1 MSLAWSPRPRQ
12 ASFELRLP
20 ESTSAF
26 AQAPEARTRPWFLPS
41 LHEMAASGGLAKV
54 WVLTAE
60 LQDYHSRRIP
70 TWRKPL
76 RQRDSLVQFTKDISQ
91 DGSVRNWEDVL
102 ALLALLPSLRLR
114 PDEVF
119 FGATLG
125 RLGKERQWHFALAT
139 LESMTV
145 CESLQPNLITC
156 SATVAACAKALKW
169 FRACAILA
177 HMKKDRSIE
186 TNTIAFDSAITAC
199 GGRSGSWAQAVHVY
213 DILRVQGLA
222 PISMTYNSAISAF
235 EYRQHWQRGLEFL
248 QELFV
253 HRPGKRIAANVVSFN
268 AALACC
274 RKANNKRQTHKRTCP
289 PHRVDGPWTGTGWD
303 GWGALGVER
312 LREDVAVDG
321 TGGGALRAERG
332 VLGAER
338 LREDVAGTGTGGE
351 LWVSSVCG
359 RTWLWTGSLGT
370 ERSREDVV
378 MNGDGWAA
386 GCGAFARGRGRGWVE
401 SSVGSSGC
409 LAFARGQGRGELDWE
424 QMCTST
430 MVSQWQWGLHLWKGV
445 RRHLEIDAPHLR
457 EDKSADDVTYGC
469 AVSACDHG
477 WQWQWGLKLLCEAV
491 SSGLRLGIP
500 TMNSAISASAK
511 SKKWPTCLALLRD
524 MPSERLAPTR
534 VSFTTALGAF
544 SGPGMT
550 RSKSSL
556 VLEFAHWVAAVQ
568 KLMCPELL
576 MEMIEQK
583 IQPNALGLDI
593 ATQAA
598 EASAFHS
605 LAPGL
610 VAQTRLAGAAA
621 CEATEDTFEEEDRHG
636 EHSGFAIVAA
646 DSLEWHGLLDER
658 FKASLQRRLCKAS
671 ARRAPPR
678 PTCALLGGV
687 GPMQCDSMQL
697 QQELLA
703 SERALS
709 SCRSEIH
716 YERQSAQKHAMALQR
731 GEFEVQRARE
741 HSEWLEVEGS
751 SVSAT
756 VIEDLEAACSLCSE
770 ARCSAEDARYM
781 QQESVTLAQV
791 VLESH
796 AILADYG
803 ASLETA
809 RKTRELA
816 EESEALRNSLH
827 FENALA
833 TEFRQ
838 QLREEAKSVK
848 AVLVEYARLRGRRED
863 ALRGSALALRG
874 QAQASQASLSI
885 NPGLLD
891 GACLGAAV
899 DLETLRNSLHLLD
912 GQPSTRDAMQASF
925 YGSHGS
931 SLHSDPDASPQSPSM
946 TTADLML
953 ACADVSPLAR
963 VSQISQ
969 ESALLDQSQATLS
982 NGHLSDEVDVDVPLS
997 GEIFSQRGSG
1007 AGSFLMDAESLT
1019 GEACNLS
1026 PHAGTELVEDGGL
1039 IRRSVG
1045 EKDAMVPDDV
1055 ESPDPPDDGHLSI
1068 STTFEA
1074 PDADATKE
1082 ASPRS
1087 DAPEGE
1093 LPATRR
1099 PSEQAVPGSRDAEV
1113 QTEPEAQPEKA
1124 AKAPSTPTVP
1134 ARSLRSGQRFSD
1146 IGDVSLGRRAT
1157 SPARSCRTAAGR
1169 HEKATSPVRS
1179 PMTASQDS
1187 TATSPAKERSP
1198 RGGDFAPGTDRQG
1211 NAQRRRAVSPK
1222 FEHRAQVEGK
1232 ATPRKERKPFR
1243 PSSPT
1248 PRLIT
1253 KHPPSTL
1260 HKSPLAAVLGPPPE
1274 SRPSEG
1280 QGPGWESWLKRPR
1293 EDKELGLDGGFTGSS
1308 TRHGKTHNVF
1318 VDELAM
1324 DGTAG
1329 AASGHEQASPGDLR
1343 QHLLNVEDELKSCQ
1357 AELQAERAL
1366 SQRESIAAASLE
1378 AQLVAERRREN
1389 RVESEAAAQ
1398 QMAIQRAEAETRMQL
1413 ESARQLR
1420 IEAFKAAQ
1428 EAQHLKSESSEA
1440 ALVLSECK
1448 AALEEHDAD
1457 EERQSELVEEN
1468 SEMEAALTSET
1479 AIVHELRSL
1488 CTSESKCYSVAMHEC
1503 DALRRELH
1511 DLTRILPVPSP
1522 GQAAGGNLDVNMIN
1536 MSKRRLEEL
1545 SYFKPANLHEQRKR
1559 TKSFQHGKMTAN
1571 SA

>member
-1 MSLAWSPRPRQ
+1 
-12 ASFELRLP
+12 
-20 ESTSAF
+20 
-26 AQAPEARTRPWFLPS
+26 
-41 LHEMAASGGLAKV
+41 
-54 WVLTAE
+54 
-60 LQDYHSRRIP
+60 
-70 TWRKPL
+70 
-76 RQRDSLVQFTKDISQ
+76 
-91 DGSVRNWEDVL
+91 
-102 ALLALLPSLRLR
+102 
-114 PDEVF
+114 
-119 FGATLG
+119 
-125 RLGKERQWHFALAT
+125 
-139 LESMTV
+139 
-145 CESLQPNLITC
+145 
-156 SATVAACAKALKW
+156 
-169 FRACAILA
+169 
-177 HMKKDRSIE
+177 
-186 TNTIAFDSAITAC
+186 
-199 GGRSGSWAQAVHVY
+199 
-213 DILRVQGLA
+213 
-222 PISMTYNSAISAF
+222 
-235 EYRQHWQRGLEFL
+235 
-248 QELFV
+248 
-253 HRPGKRIAANVVSFN
+253 
-268 AALACC
+268 
-274 RKANNKRQTHKRTCP
+274 
-289 PHRVDGPWTGTGWD
+289 
-303 GWGALGVER
+303 
-312 LREDVAVDG
+312 
-321 TGGGALRAERG
+321 
-332 VLGAER
+332 
-338 LREDVAGTGTGGE
+338 
-351 LWVSSVCG
+351 
-359 RTWLWTGSLGT
+359 
-370 ERSREDVV
+370 
-378 MNGDGWAA
+378 
-386 GCGAFARGRGRGWVE
+386 
-401 SSVGSSGC
+401 
-409 LAFARGQGRGELDWE
+409 
-424 QMCTST
+424 
-430 MVSQWQWGLHLWKGV
+430 
-445 RRHLEIDAPHLR
+445 
-457 EDKSADDVTYGC
+457 
-469 AVSACDHG
+469 
-477 WQWQWGLKLLCEAV
+477 
-491 SSGLRLGIP
+491 
-500 TMNSAISASAK
+500 
-511 SKKWPTCLALLRD
+511 
-524 MPSERLAPTR
+524 
-534 VSFTTALGAF
+534 
-544 SGPGMT
+544 
-550 RSKSSL
+550 
-556 VLEFAHWVAAVQ
+556 
-568 KLMCPELL
+568 
-576 MEMIEQK
+576 
-583 IQPNALGLDI
+583 
-593 ATQAA
+593 
-598 EASAFHS
+598 
-605 LAPGL
+605 
-610 VAQTRLAGAAA
+610 
-621 CEATEDTFEEEDRHG
+621 
-636 EHSGFAIVAA
+636 
-646 DSLEWHGLLDER
+646 
-658 FKASLQRRLCKAS
+658 
-671 ARRAPPR
+671 
-678 PTCALLGGV
+678 
-687 GPMQCDSMQL
+687 MQL

-716 YERQSAQKHAMALQR
+716 YERQSAQKHAKALQR

-931 SLHSDPDASPQSPSM
+931 SLHSDLDASPQSPSM
-946 TTADLML
+946 TTADLTL

-1068 STTFEA
+1068 STTFE
-1074 PDADATKE
+1074 ATKE

-1280 QGPGWESWLKRPR
+1280 QGPGPFLPSA
-1293 EDKELGLDGGFTGSS
+1293 GS
-1308 TRHGKTHNVF
+1308 
-1318 VDELAM
+1318 
-1324 DGTAG
+1324 
-1329 AASGHEQASPGDLR
+1329 ASCRSPSQVGSPG
-1343 QHLLNVEDELKSCQ
+1343 
-1357 AELQAERAL
+1357 
-1366 SQRESIAAASLE
+1366 
-1378 AQLVAERRREN
+1378 
-1389 RVESEAAAQ
+1389 
-1398 QMAIQRAEAETRMQL
+1398 
-1413 ESARQLR
+1413 
-1420 IEAFKAAQ
+1420 
-1428 EAQHLKSESSEA
+1428 
-1440 ALVLSECK
+1440 
-1448 AALEEHDAD
+1448 
-1457 EERQSELVEEN
+1457 
-1468 SEMEAALTSET
+1468 
-1479 AIVHELRSL
+1479 
-1488 CTSESKCYSVAMHEC
+1488 
-1503 DALRRELH
+1503 
-1511 DLTRILPVPSP
+1511 
-1522 GQAAGGNLDVNMIN
+1522 
-1536 MSKRRLEEL
+1536 
-1545 SYFKPANLHEQRKR
+1545 
-1559 TKSFQHGKMTAN
+1559 
-1571 SA
+1571 

>member
-12 ASFELRLP
+12 ASF
-20 ESTSAF
+20 
-26 AQAPEARTRPWFLPS
+26 
-41 LHEMAASGGLAKV
+41 
-54 WVLTAE
+54 
-60 LQDYHSRRIP
+60 DYHSRRIP

-274 RKANNKRQTHKRTCP
+274 RK
-289 PHRVDGPWTGTGWD
+289 
-303 GWGALGVER
+303 
-312 LREDVAVDG
+312 
-321 TGGGALRAERG
+321 
-332 VLGAER
+332 
-338 LREDVAGTGTGGE
+338 
-351 LWVSSVCG
+351 
-359 RTWLWTGSLGT
+359 
-370 ERSREDVV
+370 
-378 MNGDGWAA
+378 
-386 GCGAFARGRGRGWVE
+386 
-401 SSVGSSGC
+401 
-409 LAFARGQGRGELDWE
+409 
-424 QMCTST
+424 
-430 MVSQWQWGLHLWKGV
+430 VSQWQWGLHLWKGV

-556 VLEFAHWVAAVQ
+556 VL
-568 KLMCPELL
+568 ELL

-1179 PMTASQDS
+1179 PMT
-1187 TATSPAKERSP
+1187 ERSP

-1522 GQAAGGNLDVNMIN
+1522 GQAAGGYPT
-1536 MSKRRLEEL
+1536 L
-1545 SYFKPANLHEQRKR
+1545 SPPTSTSNASGRSPSSMAR
-1559 TKSFQHGKMTAN
+1559 
-1571 SA
+1571 

>member
-12 ASFELRLP
+12 ASF
-20 ESTSAF
+20 
-26 AQAPEARTRPWFLPS
+26 
-41 LHEMAASGGLAKV
+41 
-54 WVLTAE
+54 
-60 LQDYHSRRIP
+60 DYHSRRIP

-76 RQRDSLVQFTKDISQ
+76 RQRDTLVQFTKDISQ

-102 ALLALLPSLRLR
+102 ALLSMLPSLRLR

-119 FGATLG
+119 FGAALG
-125 RLGKERQWHFALAT
+125 RLGKERQWHFALTT

-177 HMKKDRSIE
+177 HMRKDRSIE
-186 TNTIAFDSAITAC
+186 ANTIAFDSAITAC

-248 QELFV
+248 QELFA

-274 RKANNKRQTHKRTCP
+274 RK
-289 PHRVDGPWTGTGWD
+289 
-303 GWGALGVER
+303 
-312 LREDVAVDG
+312 
-321 TGGGALRAERG
+321 
-332 VLGAER
+332 
-338 LREDVAGTGTGGE
+338 
-351 LWVSSVCG
+351 
-359 RTWLWTGSLGT
+359 
-370 ERSREDVV
+370 
-378 MNGDGWAA
+378 
-386 GCGAFARGRGRGWVE
+386 
-401 SSVGSSGC
+401 
-409 LAFARGQGRGELDWE
+409 
-424 QMCTST
+424 
-430 MVSQWQWGLHLWKGV
+430 VSQWQWGLHLWKGV

-477 WQWQWGLKLLCEAV
+477 WQWQWGLQLLCEAV
-491 SSGLRLGIP
+491 FSGLRVGIP

-511 SKKWPTCLALLRD
+511 SKKWHTCLALLRE

-534 VSFTTALGAF
+534 VSFTSALGAF
-544 SGPGMT
+544 SGPEMT

-556 VLEFAHWVAAVQ
+556 VLE
-568 KLMCPELL
+568 LL
-576 MEMIEQK
+576 MEMVEQK

-636 EHSGFAIVAA
+636 EHSGLAIVAA

-658 FKASLQRRLCKAS
+658 LKASLQRSSLLPNELS
-671 ARRAPPR
+671 AA
-678 PTCALLGGV
+678 
-687 GPMQCDSMQL
+687 
-697 QQELLA
+697 
-703 SERALS
+703 
-709 SCRSEIH
+709 
-716 YERQSAQKHAMALQR
+716 ERQSAQKHAMALQR
-731 GEFEVQRARE
+731 GEVEVQRARE

-751 SVSAT
+751 SISAT

-781 QQESVTLAQV
+781 QEESVTLAQIL
-791 VLESH
+791 LESH
-796 AILADYG
+796 AILADYD

-833 TEFRQ
+833 MEFRQ

-874 QAQASQASLSI
+874 WATSNSLSA
-885 NPGLLD
+885 PTPLD

-925 YGSHGS
+925 YGSS
-931 SLHSDPDASPQSPSM
+931 IQSDPDASPQSPSL
-946 TTADLML
+946 TATDLTL

-969 ESALLDQSQATLS
+969 ESVLDQSQATLS
-982 NGHLSDEVDVDVPLS
+982 HGHLSDEVDADVPP
-997 GEIFSQRGSG
+997 GEISQRGSG
-1007 AGSFLMDAESLT
+1007 SSCLMDAESPT

-1026 PHAGTELVEDGGL
+1026 PHAGTEMVEDGGL
-1039 IRRSVG
+1039 IRRSVLD
-1045 EKDAMVPDDV
+1045 EKDAEVLDFDV
-1055 ESPDPPDDGHLSI
+1055 EADADPQDDGHLSM

-1074 PDADATKE
+1074 APDADASTKD
-1082 ASPRS
+1082 ASPARS
-1087 DAPEGE
+1087 DGLEGE
-1093 LPATRR
+1093 VQCIRR
-1099 PSEQAVPGSRDAEV
+1099 PTQQAVPTSRDAEV

-1124 AKAPSTPTVP
+1124 VKAPSTATVP
-1134 ARSLRSGQRFSD
+1134 ARSVRSSD
-1146 IGDVSLGRRAT
+1146 IGEVSLGRRAT
-1157 SPARSCRTAAGR
+1157 SPARSCRTVTGR
-1169 HEKATSPVRS
+1169 HEKATSPLRS

-1187 TATSPAKERSP
+1187 TAASPAKDASP
-1198 RGGDFAPGTDRQG
+1198 RRAGDFAPDKDRLG
-1211 NAQRRRAVSPK
+1211 NLQLRKAASPR
-1222 FEHRAQVEGK
+1222 FEQPRAQVEAK
-1232 ATPRKERKPFR
+1232 ATSPRKGRKPFR

-1260 HKSPLAAVLGPPPE
+1260 HKSQLAARPLPE

-1280 QGPGWESWLKRPR
+1280 QGQGPAPSA
-1293 EDKELGLDGGFTGSS
+1293 GSTS
-1308 TRHGKTHNVF
+1308 CR
-1318 VDELAM
+1318 
-1324 DGTAG
+1324 
-1329 AASGHEQASPGDLR
+1329 SP
-1343 QHLLNVEDELKSCQ
+1343 
-1357 AELQAERAL
+1357 
-1366 SQRESIAAASLE
+1366 SQVWS
-1378 AQLVAERRREN
+1378 
-1389 RVESEAAAQ
+1389 
-1398 QMAIQRAEAETRMQL
+1398 
-1413 ESARQLR
+1413 
-1420 IEAFKAAQ
+1420 
-1428 EAQHLKSESSEA
+1428 
-1440 ALVLSECK
+1440 
-1448 AALEEHDAD
+1448 
-1457 EERQSELVEEN
+1457 
-1468 SEMEAALTSET
+1468 
-1479 AIVHELRSL
+1479 
-1488 CTSESKCYSVAMHEC
+1488 
-1503 DALRRELH
+1503 
-1511 DLTRILPVPSP
+1511 PS
-1522 GQAAGGNLDVNMIN
+1522 
-1536 MSKRRLEEL
+1536 
-1545 SYFKPANLHEQRKR
+1545 
-1559 TKSFQHGKMTAN
+1559 
-1571 SA
+1571 